1 MNEEQKQLTR
11 EELEAIKQREL
22 EEEIN
27 AILNLP
33 QDDEEDN

>member
-1 MNEEQKQLTR
+1 MNEEQLAR

-27 AILNLP
+27 AILNLQ
-33 QDDEEDN
+33 QDDEEDEK

>member
-1 MNEEQKQLTR
+1 MNEEQKQLTK

-33 QDDEEDN
+33 NEEDN